1 MREHP
6 KCRHIFADVQVFKDL
21 SGWCYHCNMAH
32 NISSEEFK
40 LDLFICGP
48 SCKDLSRLNNSRIH
62 AVGCYGKDENDQVGT
77 SGPTYHFGFKRDWT
91 RLDSQHFLTPQRR
104 NRIWGIATLVTGHQG
119 ASEAVSADFAD
130 CLKSMQSHSLFPR
143 DDVFMDLPAAPVKQ
157 GRHEEILEKVKMMNP
172 GKTDMYVDLSTSIDG
187 GRLMAGD
194 GVCPCI
200 STNHPVF
207 STRMDRYLT
216 TGDFL
221 NLQGFFQSA
230 ISESTRCELLANP
243 GFALDLLGNSF
254 TSTVCQAVLLSAF
267 AVTPA
272 TWETVINRLK
282 SYMYERH
289 QYMKGLD
296 REGMRAYDEAVDKK
310 IHNPAEYVKSLNLK
324 GFFRC
329 CIYKWKKSRVQQQWT
344 LICQAAPKLAKR
356 FKEVPNCLRKMIG
369 LGVKFNIRTK
379 QDGASSTL
387 PVGFENVI
395 ADYAAER
402 ISLGEEV
409 TNRFI
414 KNTLAIGIDQWNHA
428 VSMVHEKDPK
438 ELLALLESATDEKE
452 LEDQVESLQ
461 RKLNV
466 QLPGDCL
473 SESQRAQA
481 NQDRQSSLLGL
492 SS

>member
-272 TWETVINRLK
+272 TWETVINRPRQASK
-282 SYMYERH
+282 SNST
-289 QYMKGLD
+289 D
-296 REGMRAYDEAVDKK
+296 
-310 IHNPAEYVKSLNLK
+310 
-324 GFFRC
+324 
-329 CIYKWKKSRVQQQWT
+329 
-344 LICQAAPKLAKR
+344 LIIRWRLRGKR
-356 FKEVPNCLRKMIG
+356 K
-369 LGVKFNIRTK
+369 
-379 QDGASSTL
+379 DGASSTL